1 MKKFIIIVTIS
12 LLCLPLFAQN
22 LNSNQVQVNSRV
34 FTVGTNTYD
43 ADYNIIFNQW
53 YRGHKSAE
61 EARQG
66 EDLSW
71 LNDFTRNY
79 TLNFQEGN
87 LSVGDNAIGS
97 VKIIS
102 FLKNG
107 SMRDR
112 YGGIALLG
120 ILTQLIYDSATGRLM
135 GAQTSIEA
143 YNAYFNVRPNFFD
156 MQEFTFP
163 LSVSRVNEPISI
175 IDTGRNL
182 VSYKN
187 VYEYSTA
194 SSTTNGVRVCIY
206 SLSNTI
212 INKLKEADDYAKA
225 MRRAI
230 PSLMG
235 NVEIPVYTQTEIP
248 KQPEQPEQKN
258 VFSAA
263 SHQLTADLN
272 VFTEQDGGS
281 RIIASL
287 KKGDPVQVLE
297 YGPYADWNG
306 ITARWVKV
314 KTADDKSGWLFSGY
328 LEAIRR

>member
-1 MKKFIIIVTIS
+1 MRKFLFAVTIS
-12 LLCLPLFAQN
+12 LFCFPLFGQN
-22 LNSNQVQVNSRV
+22 LNSNQVRVNSRV

-87 LSVGDNAIGS
+87 LSIGDNAIGS

-112 YGGIALLG
+112 FGGIALLG
-120 ILTQLIYDSATGRLM
+120 ILTQLIYDSATGRLI
-135 GAQTSIEA
+135 GAQTHIEA
-143 YNAYFNVRPNFFD
+143 YNAYFNIRPDFFD
-156 MQEFTFP
+156 MPEFTFP
-163 LSVSRVNEPISI
+163 LSVNRVNEPISI
-175 IDTGRNL
+175 IDASRNL

-187 VYEYSTA
+187 VYEYSTS
-194 SSTTNGVRVCIY
+194 SSTTNGVMVCIF
-206 SLSNTI
+206 SINNTI
-212 INKLKEADDYAKA
+212 VNRLKEVDDFAKA
-225 MRRAI
+225 TRRGI

-235 NVEIPVYTQTEIP
+235 KVEIPVYTQAEA
-248 KQPEQPEQKN
+248 PEQKN

-306 ITARWVKV
+306 ITARWAKV